1 MMKIVKR
8 ILLSVLC
15 VTVLVLLASC
25 ATQSRT
31 LPDGLTAAEIFQ
43 RAQDAADRGD
53 YTLAITFYQEC
64 QTRYPD
70 DKDHMVWASYEI
82 AFLYHKMGKNDKAA
96 TLIDALLTQYANQ
109 GDTVPP
115 APILLSQRLKDRL
128 EASIPK
134 KP

>member
-53 YTLAITFYQEC
+53 YTLAITFYQTC
-64 QTRYPD
+64 QQRYPD

>member
-8 ILLSVLC
+8 ILLSIFC
-15 VTVLVLLASC
+15 AAAFVLLASC
-25 ATQSRT
+25 ASQPRT

-43 RAQDAADRGD
+43 RAQDAADHGD
-53 YTLAITFYQEC
+53 YALGITFYQEC
-64 QTRYPD
+64 QKRYPD
-70 DKDHMVWASYEI
+70 DKSHMVWASYEI

-96 TLIDALLTQYANQ
+96 VLIDALLTQYANQ
-109 GDTVPP
+109 GDSVPP
-115 APILLSQRLKDRL
+115 APILLSQKLKDRL

>member
-8 ILLSVLC
+8 IVSFILC
-15 VTVLVLLASC
+15 ASAFMLLATC
-25 ATQSRT
+25 ATHSRT

-53 YTLAITFYQEC
+53 YALGIAFYQAC
-64 QTRYPD
+64 QERYPD
-70 DKDHMVWASYEI
+70 DKGHMVWASYEI

-96 TLIDALLTQYANQ
+96 TLVDALLTQYANQ
-109 GDTVPP
+109 GDSVPP
-115 APILLSQRLKDRL
+115 APILLSQKLKDRL
-128 EASIPK
+128 AASNPK

>member
-8 ILLSVLC
+8 ILLSLLC
-15 VTVLVLLASC
+15 VMGFVLLATC
-25 ATQSRT
+25 ASQPRT

-43 RAQDAADRGD
+43 RAQDVADRGD

-64 QTRYPD
+64 QQRYPD
-70 DKDHMVWASYEI
+70 DKGHMVWASYEI

-96 TLIDALLTQYANQ
+96 ALIDALLTQYANQ
-109 GDTVPP
+109 GDSVPP
-115 APILLSQRLKDRL
+115 ATILLSQKLKDRL